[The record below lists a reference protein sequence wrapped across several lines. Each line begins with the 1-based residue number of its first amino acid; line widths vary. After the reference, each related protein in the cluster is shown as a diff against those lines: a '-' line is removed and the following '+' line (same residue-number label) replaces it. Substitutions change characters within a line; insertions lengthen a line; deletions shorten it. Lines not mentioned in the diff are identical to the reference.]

1 MVIKCPSLCRE
12 KFFVLVLL
20 FSDNVYS
27 YSAFLVVIF
36 IFESKVY
43 LLKYIVG

>member
-1 MVIKCPSLCRE
+1 MVIKCVSLCRE

-27 YSAFLVVIF
+27 YSAFLVAVGISF
-36 IFESKVY
+36 FYPFVFNHFY
-43 LLKYIVG
+43 L